1 MKSGAGK
8 AKLTEGQ
15 KHRLDVLGFLSEHC
29 MHCTNEEMGRV
40 GSYNIKYMYVFFLKM
55 WVFFFIQ
62 FLVIF
67 HGSPMNQSLLL
78 LPHQV

>member
-40 GSYNIKYMYVFFLKM
+40 GSYNIKYMYVLF
-55 WVFFFIQ
+55 
-62 FLVIF
+62 
-67 HGSPMNQSLLL
+67 
-78 LPHQV
+78 